1 MGFFNPFKNLLEVR
15 AAVSG
20 ILGRKSFFNLLKAV
34 CASPIAKWTAYLL
47 ASLLI
52 LFCRVE

>member
-1 MGFFNPFKNLLEVR
+1 MEVR
-15 AAVSG
+15 PAVSG

-47 ASLLI
+47 ASLQM
-52 LFCRVE
+52 